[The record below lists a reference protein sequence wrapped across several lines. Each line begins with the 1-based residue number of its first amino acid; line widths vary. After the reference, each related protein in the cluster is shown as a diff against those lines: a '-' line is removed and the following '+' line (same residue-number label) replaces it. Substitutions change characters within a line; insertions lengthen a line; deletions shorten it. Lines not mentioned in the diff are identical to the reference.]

1 MFALMGRLSEAW
13 LKRPQGRSDGV
24 LQQDEFRKAFPDFD
38 GRYQIQL
45 SIKRH
50 NPREPASVPAA

>member
-38 GRYQIQL
+38 GRYQI
-45 SIKRH
+45 
-50 NPREPASVPAA
+50 